1 MVTPAIAASTS
12 EQATAHHMHTVQ
24 FYVSDDFLV
33 DELARFFSVALID
46 GQSAVIVATKAHQE
60 TLARRLEA
68 YGVKSS
74 QAAAQGRYFAF
85 DAGELLSRF
94 LVDGQIDQFRFFEV
108 VGEVISRAS
117 SAARDEKR
125 SVVVFG
131 EMVALLWAEGKT
143 ELAIQLEKLWNAL
156 ARTYSFSLR
165 CAYPMQGFSFERD
178 AAALAEICGQHTAVV
193 AEAAQSSETK
203 SAADSPQ
210 PNGRSRKARSPF
222 PGASDRGEREE
233 HFREFVEAVQDYA
246 IFMLDT
252 EGRIVSWSA
261 GAERIKGYTRGE
273 ILGSHFSRF
282 YPPEDVQAGKPQ
294 KLLDLA
300 RKFGRTEDEG
310 WRLRNDGTRFWAHV
324 NITAIRNDAGE
335 LIGFGKVTRDLTEQ
349 KRTEAA
355 LHRQEERFQLFVHT
369 VQDYAIFMLDPD
381 GYVTTWNLGA
391 ERIKGYK
398 ASEIIGKHFSCFYP
412 PGLRAEKPK
421 RALEIAA
428 REGHYEIEDWR
439 LRKDGSRFWASV
451 AITAIRD
458 DSGNLIGFGKVT
470 RDLTE
475 RMLAQKT
482 LESSQGKL
490 RDSER
495 ALRELSLHLL
505 RSQDEERR
513 RIGREIH
520 DSLGQYLSVLKIK
533 LESMNAPAECSR
545 DVNACTDLVDTCLKE
560 VRTVSYLLY
569 PPMLEEMGLR
579 SAVPWYLDGFSRR
592 SGIKTSFHIPDD
604 FGRLGRDAELVLFRV
619 LQECL
624 TNVQR
629 HSGSPTAEI
638 RIAREEDAITLEVA
652 DQGKGLPAAV
662 MEQGGQDWM
671 GSLGVGLRGMS
682 ERLQQ
687 LGGSLDISSNGHGTR
702 VRATVPLQKM
712 PSAAVPAQK

>member
-1 MVTPAIAASTS
+1 MATAELAASSSERATS
-12 EQATAHHMHTVQ
+12 HNMHTVQ
-24 FYVSDDFLV
+24 FYVNDEFLV
-33 DELARFFSVALID
+33 DDLGRFFATALSE
-46 GQSAVIVATKAHQE
+46 GQSAVVVATKAHQE
-60 TLARRLEA
+60 TLARRLKGH
-68 YGVKSS
+68 GVEPS
-74 QAAAQGRYFAF
+74 QAAAEGRYLAF

-94 LVDGQIDQFRFFEV
+94 LVDGEIDQFKFFET
-108 VGEVISRAS
+108 VGSVISRAS
-117 SAARDEKR
+117 ASSRDEKH

-143 ELAIQLEKLWNAL
+143 EMAIQLEKLWNAL

-178 AAALAEICGQHTAVV
+178 AAAVAEICGQHSAVV
-193 AEAAQSSETK
+193 AEQPSAREPSSSRE
-203 SAADSPQ
+203 SARADV
-210 PNGRSRKARSPF
+210 RSRKLQPKAPV
-222 PGASDRGEREE
+222 AAEWHDREE
-233 HFREFVEAVQDYA
+233 RFREFVEAVQDYA
-246 IFMLDT
+246 IFMLDPG
-252 EGRIVSWSA
+252 GRITSWNI
-261 GAERIKGYTRGE
+261 GAERIKGYTRAE
-273 ILGSHFSRF
+273 IMGSHFSRF
-282 YPPEDVQAGKPQ
+282 YPPEDVQAGKPEM
-294 KLLDLA
+294 LLEMA
-300 RKFGRTEDEG
+300 RQFGRTEDEG
-310 WRLRNDGTRFWAHV
+310 WRVRKDGTRFWAHV
-324 NITAIRNDAGE
+324 IITAIRNQAGE

-355 LHRQEERFQLFVHT
+355 LHRQEQRFQFFVHA
-369 VQDYAIFMLDPD
+369 VQDYAMFMLDPD

-398 ASEIIGKHFSCFYP
+398 ASEIIGQHFSCFYP
-412 PGLRAEKPK
+412 PGLRAERPK

-428 REGHYEIEDWR
+428 REGRFEDEAWR

-451 AITAIRD
+451 VITAIRD
-458 DSGNLIGFGKVT
+458 DSGRLIGFGKVT

-475 RMLAQKT
+475 RMLAQKA
-482 LESSQGKL
+482 LESSQEKL

-533 LESMNAPAECSR
+533 LESMNAPPECAP
-545 DVNACTDLVDTCLKE
+545 DLNACTDLLDTCIKE

-579 SAVPWYLDGFSRR
+579 SAVPWYLDGFSKR
-592 SGIKTSFHIPDD
+592 SGIKTALRIADD
-604 FGRLGRDAELVLFRV
+604 FGRLSRDAELVLFRV

-629 HSGSPTAEI
+629 HSGSSSADI
-638 RIAREEDAITLEVA
+638 RIARDGDLVTLEVA
-652 DQGKGLPAAV
+652 DSGKGLPAAV
-662 MEQGGQDWM
+662 LEQGGRDWM

-682 ERLQQ
+682 ERLRQ
-687 LGGSLDISSNGHGTR
+687 LGGSLDISSNSHGTR
-702 VRATVPLQKM
+702 VRATVPLQEI

>member
-1 MVTPAIAASTS
+1 
-12 EQATAHHMHTVQ
+12 MHSVQ
-24 FYVSDDFLV
+24 FYVSDEFLV
-33 DELARFFSVALID
+33 DDLARLFGAALME

-60 TLARRLEA
+60 TLARRLKG
-68 YGVKSS
+68 YGVEPA
-74 QAAAQGRYFAF
+74 QAAAEGRYVAF

-94 LVDGQIDQFRFFEV
+94 LLDGQIDQFRFFDV

-117 SAARDEKR
+117 AASRDEKR
-125 SVVVFG
+125 GVVVFG

-143 ELAIQLEKLWNAL
+143 DLAIQLEKLWNAL
-156 ARTYSFSLR
+156 ARNCSFSLR
-165 CAYPMQGFSFERD
+165 CAYPMQGFSFQRD
-178 AAALAEICGQHTAVV
+178 AAAFAEICGQHSAVI
-193 AEAAQSSETK
+193 AEAADWDQTNSAAQSSRANRRSGK
-203 SAADSPQ
+203 SQSGVPGGPQ
-210 PNGRSRKARSPF
+210 W
-222 PGASDRGEREE
+222 GAREE

-261 GAERIKGYTRGE
+261 GAERIKGYARGE

-282 YPPEDVQAGKPQ
+282 YPPEDVESGKPQ
-294 KLLDLA
+294 RLLDLA

-324 NITAIRNDAGE
+324 IITAIRDEAGA
-335 LIGFGKVTRDLTEQ
+335 LIGYGKVTRDLTEQ

-355 LHRQEERFQLFVHT
+355 LHRQEQRFQLFVHA
-369 VQDYAIFMLDPD
+369 VQDYAMFMLDPD

-412 PGLRAEKPK
+412 PGLRAERPK
-421 RALEIAA
+421 RALEIAS
-428 REGHYEIEDWR
+428 RDGRYEVEDWR

-451 AITAIRD
+451 VITAIRD
-458 DSGNLIGFGKVT
+458 DSGRLIGFGKVT

-475 RMLAQKT
+475 RMLAQKA

-533 LESMNAPAECSR
+533 LESMNAPPECSQ
-545 DVNACTDLVDTCLKE
+545 DVSACTDLLDTCLKE

-579 SAVPWYLDGFSRR
+579 SAVPWYLDGFSKR
-592 SGIKTSFHIPDD
+592 SGIKTTLRIPDD

-619 LQECL
+619 LQESL

-629 HSGSPTAEI
+629 HSGSSTADV
-638 RIAREEDAITLEVA
+638 RIAPENDSIILEVA
-652 DQGKGLPAAV
+652 DRGKGLPATV
-662 MEQGGQDWM
+662 LEQGGQDWM

-687 LGGSLDISSNGHGTR
+687 LGGSLDIFSNGHGTR
-702 VRATVPLQKM
+702 VRATVPLQKL
-712 PSAAVPAQK
+712 PSAAVPAQT